1 MRFTGVGGTLRRPWL
16 GGMRGVMG
24 VAALAAGLVL
34 ALTVMPACGSGCPT
48 PEQAAYLNEAAEW
61 GERTIAANEGLVTIS
76 LEAGNHPEALLD
88 EGWRRRLKRV
98 LDEMNF
104 NHEAMIDLE
113 VPAGVGEV
121 HRAVLRAAQAYIEAN
136 ELLWQGVLD
145 VDAELIGKSN
155 ERRRE
160 STRLVEE
167 ATVAVERLCE

>member
-1 MRFTGVGGTLRRPWL
+1 MVGV
-16 GGMRGVMG
+16 V
-24 VAALAAGLVL
+24 ALAVGLLL
-34 ALTVMPACGSGCPT
+34 ALSVMPGCGSGCPT
-48 PEQAAYLNEAAEW
+48 PEERTYLNALEDW
-61 GERTIAANEGLVTIS
+61 SERTIAANEDLVTIS

-113 VPAGVGEV
+113 VPAGVGGV
-121 HRAVLRAAQAYIEAN
+121 HRAVLRAARAYIEAN

-145 VDAELIGKSN
+145 VDAELIGESN

-160 STRLVEE
+160 STRLVQELIT
-167 ATVAVERLCE
+167 AIERFCE